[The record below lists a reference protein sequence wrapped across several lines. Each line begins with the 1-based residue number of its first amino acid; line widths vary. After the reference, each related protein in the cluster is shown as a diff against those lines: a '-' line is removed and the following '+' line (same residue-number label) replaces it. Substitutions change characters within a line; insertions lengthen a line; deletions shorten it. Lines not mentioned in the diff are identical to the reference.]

1 MTFFGQLLVNG
12 LMLGAVYALA
22 AVAYTLVYGVVRL
35 INFAFGELFMI
46 GAFVTASLMLPGVR
60 LFGEDIAMPGLPF
73 ALAAILAIVF
83 VAALGFLIERIAY
96 RPLRNAPR
104 LAPLITAIAVS
115 VFLQSAAQT
124 IWGAEELRFPEIP
137 AMQVPPWVIGGVYVS
152 AKEVL
157 VLVIAIVTM
166 AGLTLLV
173 NHTNLGRAM
182 RATASDLDAA
192 YLVGI
197 PVNRIIAATFAIGSG
212 LAALAGL
219 LYAQAYG
226 FAHPTMGFLPG
237 LKALTAAV
245 LGGIGSFPGAALG
258 GVLLALIESFGAGYL
273 PHGSAYKDAISFALL
288 ILLLYF
294 RPEGL
299 LGRKEL
305 NDAGQGSLL
314 SYSRSLPL
322 AAWISGAIK
331 EALSRLKWQSRPHGK
346 WLPVAVFAAAASLAF
361 LAPSDYWLRVL
372 IIVVVYGTLAT
383 GLNIVVGFTGLLDLG
398 FVAFW
403 AIGSYFTSILFILVL
418 RNEFG
423 IEPSQVWWLFYINL
437 IAGGLVAATFGLI
450 LGYPTLRLRG
460 DYLAIMTLGFGEIIR
475 IVATNWVDL
484 TRGPM
489 GIRGIPS
496 PRLFGWSLASPKLLY
511 LLILAIAAAILFGV
525 SRLVSSYVGRAW
537 IAIRDDERAAE
548 AMGVDTSR
556 YKLWAYAFGGLIG
569 GSTGVFF
576 AHFQQ
581 YISPN
586 SFTLFDNIVLMML
599 IVLGGLGTLVGPF
612 VGAAIWILFLQ
623 VSQSWGIVQAF
634 PESRYAMLGA
644 LLILLMIYQPQ
655 GLAARAR
662 PSLILNDT
670 KA

>member
-1 MTFFGQLLVNG
+1 M
-12 LMLGAVYALA
+12 
-22 AVAYTLVYGVVRL
+22 
-35 INFAFGELFMI
+35 
-46 GAFVTASLMLPGVR
+46 
-60 LFGEDIAMPGLPF
+60 
-73 ALAAILAIVF
+73 
-83 VAALGFLIERIAY
+83 
-96 RPLRNAPR
+96 
-104 LAPLITAIAVS
+104 
-115 VFLQSAAQT
+115 AQT
-124 IWGAEELRFPEIP
+124 IWGAEELRFPDIP
-137 AMQVPPWVIGGVYVS
+137 AMQLSPWIVGGVYIS
-152 AKEVL
+152 AKEIL
-157 VLVIAIVTM
+157 VLVVAIVAM
-166 AGLTLLV
+166 VGLTLLV

-258 GVLLALIESFGAGYL
+258 GVLLALIESFGSGYL
-273 PHGSAYKDAISFALL
+273 PHGSAYKDAISFGLL

-305 NDAGQGSLL
+305 NDQNQGSLL
-314 SYSRSLPL
+314 SYSRSSLI
-322 AAWISGAIK
+322 ATWIADI
-331 EALSRLKWQSRPHGK
+331 LKGTFSLLNLEVQQYRRWVPFT
-346 WLPVAVFAAAASLAF
+346 VVVFAASLAF
-361 LAPSDYWLRVL
+361 IAPTDYWLRVL
-372 IIVVVYGTLAT
+372 IIVVVYGLLAT

-403 AIGSYFTSILFILVL
+403 AIGSYFTSIIFILVL
-418 RNEFG
+418 RNNFG
-423 IEPSQVWWLFYINL
+423 IEPSEVWWLFYLNL
-437 IAGGLVAATFGLI
+437 IVGGLFAATFGLI

-475 IVATNWVDL
+475 IIATNWVDL

-496 PRLFGWSLASPKLLY
+496 PRIFVWSLASPKFLY
-511 LLILAIAAAILFGV
+511 LLILAISAVVLFCV
-525 SRLVSSYVGRAW
+525 SCLVSSYVGRAW
-537 IAIRDDERAAE
+537 VAIRDDERAAE
-548 AMGVDTSR
+548 AMGVDTAR
-556 YKLWAYAFGGLIG
+556 YKLYAYAFGGLIG
-569 GSTGVFF
+569 GSVGVFF

-612 VGAAIWILFLQ
+612 VGATIWIIFLQ
-623 VSQSWGIVQAF
+623 VSQSWAIVQAF
-634 PESRYAMLGA
+634 PESRYAMLGV
-644 LLILLMIYQPQ
+644 LLIALMIYQPQ

-662 PSLILNDT
+662 PKLILTDT
-670 KA
+670 RA

>member
-35 INFAFGELFMI
+35 INFAFGELFMV
-46 GAFVTASLMLPGVR
+46 GAFVTVSLMLTSVR
-60 LFGEDIAMPGLPF
+60 LFGVEVVMPGLPF
-73 ALAAILAIVF
+73 VVAAILAIVF
-83 VAALGFLIERIAY
+83 VSALGLFIERVAY

-115 VFLQSAAQT
+115 VLLQSVAQT
-124 IWGAEELRFPEIP
+124 VWGAEELRFPEIP
-137 AMQVPPWVIGGVYVS
+137 MLQHAPWVVGGVYVS

-157 VLVIAIVTM
+157 VLAVAVIAMV
-166 AGLTLLV
+166 GLTLLV
-173 NHTNLGRAM
+173 NHTTLGRAM
-182 RATASDLDAA
+182 RATASDMDAA

-197 PVNRIIAATFAIGSG
+197 PVNRIIAATFVIGSG

-245 LGGIGSFPGAALG
+245 LGGIGSFTGAALG

-273 PHGSAYKDAISFALL
+273 PYGSAYKDALSFGLL

-294 RPEGL
+294 RPQGL

-305 NDAGQGSLL
+305 NEEAQGSLL
-314 SYSRSLPL
+314 SYSRPLRLP
-322 AAWISGAIK
+322 AWITRVTTQGYSYFSQLLPHKSFYSI
-331 EALSRLKWQSRPHGK
+331 ALL
-346 WLPVAVFAAAASLAF
+346 VIAASFAF
-361 LAPSDYWLRVL
+361 TVTSDYWLRVL
-372 IIVVVYGTLAT
+372 IVIVIYGLLAT
-383 GLNIVVGFTGLLDLG
+383 GLNIVVGLTGLLDLG
-398 FVAFW
+398 YVAFW
-403 AIGSYFTSILFILVL
+403 AIGAYFTSILFILVL
-418 RNEFG
+418 RGIFG
-423 IEPSQVWWLFYINL
+423 IQPAEVWWLFYLNL
-437 IAGGLVAATFGLI
+437 IAGGLVAATFGLV

-475 IVATNWVDL
+475 IIATNWVDL

-489 GIRGIPS
+489 GIRGIPA
-496 PRLFGWSLASPKLLY
+496 PRLFEWSLAPPKLLY
-511 LLILAIAAAILFGV
+511 LLLILIASAILFTV
-525 SRLVSSYVGRAW
+525 SRLVTSYVGRGW
-537 IAIRDDERAAE
+537 VAIRDDERAAE

-556 YKLWAYAFGGLIG
+556 FKLYAYAFGGLVG
-569 GSTGVFF
+569 GSVGVFF

-586 SFTLFDNIVLMML
+586 SFTVFDNIVLMML

-612 VGAAIWILFLQ
+612 IGAAIWILFLQ
-623 VSQSWGIVQAF
+623 VSQGWSVVQAF
-634 PESRYAMLGA
+634 PESRYAMLGI
-644 LLILLMIYQPQ
+644 LLIVLMIYQPQ

-662 PSLILNDT
+662 PSLVLA
-670 KA
+670 K